1 MSLCSRKRFRPQ
13 SGAEGVKRL
22 TPIEDGMMTNDDSL
36 PSSFRATPTA
46 FIAAGGSSTHEELA
60 VPRRPPSLPPPERQ
74 SEAATAEE
82 RLVQELRPLARVL
95 LIQARREIARR
106 AREAQAKAA

>member
-1 MSLCSRKRFRPQ
+1 MNVRAEAGFR
-13 SGAEGVKRL
+13 AHRECRGVKRL
-22 TPIEDGMMTNDDSL
+22 TPIEQGLLTNEDSL

-46 FIAAGGSSTHEELA
+46 FIAAAGSSTHEELA
-60 VPRRPPSLPPPERQ
+60 VPRRRPSLPPPKRQ

-82 RLVQELRPLARVL
+82 RLVQALRPLASVL

>member
-1 MSLCSRKRFRPQ
+1 LKT
-13 SGAEGVKRL
+13 A
-22 TPIEDGMMTNDDSL
+22 EDGV
-36 PSSFRATPTA
+36 PPSFRATSNA
-46 FIAAGGSSTHEELA
+46 FIAAARSSTREELA
-60 VPRRPPSLPPPERQ
+60 VPRMRPHLPLPERQ

-95 LIQARREIARR
+95 LIQVRREIARR

>member
-1 MSLCSRKRFRPQ
+1 MFAQGIPPPAGRQ
-13 SGAEGVKRL
+13 GIKRL
-22 TPIEDGMMTNDDSL
+22 TPISRRLKTTEDGV
-36 PSSFRATPTA
+36 PPSFRATPNG
-46 FIAAGGSSTHEELA
+46 FIAAGSSTHEELV
-60 VPRRPPSLPPPERQ
+60 VPRRRPPLPLAKEQ
-74 SEAATAEE
+74 AEAAIAEE

>member
-1 MSLCSRKRFRPQ
+1 MTSGLTPDPPASRVR
-13 SGAEGVKRL
+13 EVKRL
-22 TPIEDGMMTNDDSL
+22 TPIEEGMKTNDDSL

-46 FIAAGGSSTHEELA
+46 LIAAARSSTHEKVA
-60 VPRRPPSLPPPERQ
+60 VPTRRAPLPRSKEQ
-74 SEAATAEE
+74 VEVATAEE

-106 AREAQAKAA
+106 AREAQTKVA

>member
-1 MSLCSRKRFRPQ
+1 MPPATGRQ
-13 SGAEGVKRL
+13 GVKRL
-22 TPIEDGMMTNDDSL
+22 TRISRRLKIAEDGL
-36 PSSFRATPTA
+36 PPSFRATPNA
-46 FIAAGGSSTHEELA
+46 FIADARSGTHEELA
-60 VPRRPPSLPPPERQ
+60 VPTRQPSLLPPKEQ
-74 SEAATAEE
+74 TEAAIAEE